1 VGEIFKNLA
10 IEHFTSEMATLV
22 ESGVPILYS
31 LEIAERSASNAIMQ
45 DAIRKIKENVRDGK
59 LLAEPLE
66 KCGLFPPMVVQM
78 VSIGE
83 EIGEL
88 SKMFSRLAIYY
99 GQTVETFITRFASIF
114 EPILLVFVGL
124 IIGFL
129 VISMFLPIFSI
140 ASINTG

>member
-1 VGEIFKNLA
+1 
-10 IEHFTSEMATLV
+10 
-22 ESGVPILYS
+22 
-31 LEIAERSASNAIMQ
+31 MQ
-45 DAIRKIKENVRDGK
+45 DAVRKIKENVRDGK

-66 KCGLFPPMVVQM
+66 KSGLFPPMVVQM

-88 SKMFSRLAIYY
+88 SKMFKRLALYY
-99 GQTVETFITRFASIF
+99 AQTVETFITRFASIF
-114 EPILLVFVGL
+114 EPILLVFVGV

-140 ASINTG
+140 ASLNSTGG